1 MESGREKKRGREV
14 EREEIDGER
23 ERERGERWRERA
35 EIDGER

>member
-23 ERERGERWRERA
+23 REMERESRDRWRAVE
-35 EIDGER
+35 